1 VPFTPAAFAGPSGFL
16 NGSPATFSGGFV
28 QADYM
33 IYPWMMAIMR
43 WDRVNSRADLLN
55 GYTSGGVGTP
65 FFSPLSSVRNRFT
78 PGAQFLIHANI
89 KASFEYQIRPKQVVY
104 NPGAI
109 NANGVPAQLISPFRT
124 NTATAA
130 LEFVY

>member
-1 VPFTPAAFAGPSGFL
+1 MV
-16 NGSPATFSGGFV
+16 
-28 QADYM
+28 
-33 IYPWMMAIMR
+33 YPWLMTIMR
-43 WDRVNSRADLLN
+43 WDRVNSTADYLN
-55 GYTSGGVGTP
+55 GIGASASNPPPTP

-89 KASFEYQIRPKQVVY
+89 KASFEYEVRPKQVVY
-104 NPGAI
+104 EPGTNI
-109 NANGVPAQLISPFRT
+109 QLVSPFRT